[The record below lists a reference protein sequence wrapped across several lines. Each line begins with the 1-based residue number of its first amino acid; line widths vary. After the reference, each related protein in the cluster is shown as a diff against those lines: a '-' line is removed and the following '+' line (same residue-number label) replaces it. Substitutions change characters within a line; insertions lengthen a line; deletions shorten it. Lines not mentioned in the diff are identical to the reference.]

1 MVLVTETCG
10 YQNIQSGALWPLR
23 GYHRHYRVRLVFSP
37 VLMASVPLLV
47 SWAILFDVLCFP
59 MQSLLHL
66 SEGHLS
72 LISLSKN
79 SLKCWMSQ
87 YSYFSFIR
95 NHLLTKW
102 RTWVSLLSLELGC
115 CYTMFGLES
124 VWSVRNTTFSLLC
137 LLFPF
142 HLGSFSI
149 IYWLFIYCR
158 LISNPG
164 PCAFYANALPP
175 ELEPPQPT
183 Y

>member
-1 MVLVTETCG
+1 MWISEHTEWGSLTSSWLSQTLQSSIGLQYCSYGIRTFTCFLG
-10 YQNIQSGALWPLR
+10 HS
-23 GYHRHYRVRLVFSP
+23 
-37 VLMASVPLLV
+37 
-47 SWAILFDVLCFP
+47 LFDVLCFP

-66 SEGHLS
+66 TKGHLP
-72 LISLSKN
+72 LISVGKN
-79 SLKCWMSQ
+79 SPKCWMSQ

-102 RTWVSLLSLELGC
+102 RTWVSLFSLELGC
-115 CYTMFGLES
+115 CYTMFCLES

-142 HLGSFSI
+142 HLASFSI

-164 PCAFYANALPP
+164 PCASYASAPP
-175 ELEPPQPT
+175 PS
-183 Y
+183 